1 MDASNDETLS
11 AQQQQHQQQQ
21 QFYEHSWKSPN
32 HGNSLSD
39 SRDYDTNS
47 TRTSLTGSPPITA
60 SSLQLDFNG
69 FEDKALLA
77 SLMAPKLDPD
87 CSGSGSS
94 SSIYTGEQQVLQPL
108 GLSLTLKA
116 DDDVLATRTTTYT
129 LYGAQESQTQNNN
142 IDNDDIDDD
151 DEVFTLRPLT
161 TTTTTNAPLLLTST
175 TNTSSSPTHHNT
187 HTVTPIS
194 SHHTTSTASTTQT
207 SIPIPIEIPIIT
219 TVGTYNL
226 DDICFTLEYQFQ
238 NQKLVQVQPP
248 TVVSFSMVSASEDPT
263 ITTTEIS
270 SADLMQQSNN
280 NNNSALSSASTTPP
294 TAYFTLGT
302 R

>member
-1 MDASNDETLS
+1 MDASSDDTL
-11 AQQQQHQQQQ
+11 QQQQ
-21 QFYEHSWKSPN
+21 QQYYEHSWKSAS

-47 TRTSLTGSPPITA
+47 TRTSLTGSPPSSIAA

-77 SLMAPKLDPD
+77 SLLAPKLED
-87 CSGSGSS
+87 SGSGSS
-94 SSIYTGEQQVLQPL
+94 GGSNSSIYSNREQQVLQPL
-108 GLSLTLKA
+108 GLSL
-116 DDDVLATRTTTYT
+116 DDNNDATTTTRTYT
-129 LYGAQESQTQNNN
+129 LLQEVQTPNPTQTQTQTVYM
-142 IDNDDIDDD
+142 DDDIADA

-161 TTTTTNAPLLLTST
+161 AGAPMLLTTSTNNNNTTTTS
-175 TNTSSSPTHHNT
+175 TSSSPTTPTPTT
-187 HTVTPIS
+187 HILS
-194 SHHTTSTASTTQT
+194 SSTTQASVPLT
-207 SIPIPIEIPIIT
+207 AT
-219 TVGTYNL
+219 MGTYNL

-248 TVVSFSMVSASEDPT
+248 TVVSFSMVPANEEPSPPPTTTTSNDFAASASSSPT
-263 ITTTEIS
+263 
-270 SADLMQQSNN
+270 
-280 NNNSALSSASTTPP
+280 

>member
-1 MDASNDETLS
+1 MDASSDDTL
-11 AQQQQHQQQQ
+11 QQQQ
-21 QFYEHSWKSPN
+21 QQQYYEHSWKSAS

-47 TRTSLTGSPPITA
+47 TRTSLTGSPPSSIAA

-77 SLMAPKLDPD
+77 SLLAPKLED
-87 CSGSGSS
+87 SGSGSS
-94 SSIYTGEQQVLQPL
+94 GGSNSSIYSNREQQVLQPL
-108 GLSLTLKA
+108 GLSL
-116 DDDVLATRTTTYT
+116 DDNNDATTTTRTYT
-129 LYGAQESQTQNNN
+129 LLQEVQTPNPTQTQTQTVYM
-142 IDNDDIDDD
+142 DDDIADE

-161 TTTTTNAPLLLTST
+161 AGAPMLLTTSTNNNNNTTTTS
-175 TNTSSSPTHHNT
+175 TSSSPTTPTPTTTT
-187 HTVTPIS
+187 HILS
-194 SHHTTSTASTTQT
+194 SSTTQASVPLT
-207 SIPIPIEIPIIT
+207 AT
-219 TVGTYNL
+219 MGTYNL

-248 TVVSFSMVSASEDPT
+248 TVVSFSMVPANEEPSPPPTTTTSNDYAASASSSPT
-263 ITTTEIS
+263 
-270 SADLMQQSNN
+270 
-280 NNNSALSSASTTPP
+280 

>member
-1 MDASNDETLS
+1 MDASSDDTL
-11 AQQQQHQQQQ
+11 QQQQ
-21 QFYEHSWKSPN
+21 QQQQYYEHSWKSAS

-47 TRTSLTGSPPITA
+47 TRTSLTGSPPSSIAA

-77 SLMAPKLDPD
+77 SLLAPKLED
-87 CSGSGSS
+87 SGSGSS
-94 SSIYTGEQQVLQPL
+94 GGSNSSIYSNREQQVLQPL
-108 GLSLTLKA
+108 GLSL
-116 DDDVLATRTTTYT
+116 DDNNDATTTTRTYT
-129 LYGAQESQTQNNN
+129 LLQEVQTPNPTQTQTQTVYM
-142 IDNDDIDDD
+142 DDDIADE

-161 TTTTTNAPLLLTST
+161 AGAPMLLTTSTNNNNNTTTTS
-175 TNTSSSPTHHNT
+175 TSSSPTTPTPTTTT
-187 HTVTPIS
+187 HILS
-194 SHHTTSTASTTQT
+194 SSTTQASVPLT
-207 SIPIPIEIPIIT
+207 AT
-219 TVGTYNL
+219 MGTYNL

-248 TVVSFSMVSASEDPT
+248 TVVSFSMVPANEEPSPPPTTTTSNDYAASASSSPT
-263 ITTTEIS
+263 
-270 SADLMQQSNN
+270 
-280 NNNSALSSASTTPP
+280 

>member
-1 MDASNDETLS
+1 MDASSDDTL
-11 AQQQQHQQQQ
+11 QQQQ
-21 QFYEHSWKSPN
+21 QQYYEHSWKSAS

-47 TRTSLTGSPPITA
+47 TRTSLTGSPPSSIAA

-77 SLMAPKLDPD
+77 SLLAPKLED
-87 CSGSGSS
+87 SGSGSS
-94 SSIYTGEQQVLQPL
+94 GGSNSSIYSNREQQVLQPL
-108 GLSLTLKA
+108 GLSL
-116 DDDVLATRTTTYT
+116 DDNNDATTTTRTYT
-129 LYGAQESQTQNNN
+129 LLQEVQTPNPNPTQTQTQTVYM
-142 IDNDDIDDD
+142 DDDIADE

-161 TTTTTNAPLLLTST
+161 AGAPMLLTTSTNNNNNNTTTTS
-175 TNTSSSPTHHNT
+175 TSSSPTTPTPTTTT
-187 HTVTPIS
+187 HILS
-194 SHHTTSTASTTQT
+194 SSTTQASVPLT
-207 SIPIPIEIPIIT
+207 AT
-219 TVGTYNL
+219 MGTYNL

-248 TVVSFSMVSASEDPT
+248 TVVSFSMVPANEEPSPPPTTTTSNDYAASASSSPT
-263 ITTTEIS
+263 
-270 SADLMQQSNN
+270 
-280 NNNSALSSASTTPP
+280 

>member
-1 MDASNDETLS
+1 MDASSNDTL
-11 AQQQQHQQQQ
+11 QQQQ
-21 QFYEHSWKSPN
+21 QQQYYEHSWKSAS

-47 TRTSLTGSPPITA
+47 TRTSLTGSPPSSIAA

-77 SLMAPKLDPD
+77 SLLAPKLED
-87 CSGSGSS
+87 SGSGSS
-94 SSIYTGEQQVLQPL
+94 GGSNSSIYSSREQQVLQPL
-108 GLSLTLKA
+108 GLSL
-116 DDDVLATRTTTYT
+116 DDNNDATTTTRTYT
-129 LYGAQESQTQNNN
+129 LLQEVQTPNPTQTQTQTVYM
-142 IDNDDIDDD
+142 DDDIADE

-161 TTTTTNAPLLLTST
+161 AGAPMLLTTSTNNNNNTTTTS
-175 TNTSSSPTHHNT
+175 TSSSPTTPTPTTTT
-187 HTVTPIS
+187 HILS
-194 SHHTTSTASTTQT
+194 SSTTQASVPLT
-207 SIPIPIEIPIIT
+207 AT
-219 TVGTYNL
+219 MGTYNL

-248 TVVSFSMVSASEDPT
+248 TVVSFSMVPANEEPSPPPTTTTSNDYAASASSSPT
-263 ITTTEIS
+263 
-270 SADLMQQSNN
+270 
-280 NNNSALSSASTTPP
+280 

>member
-1 MDASNDETLS
+1 MDASSDDTL
-11 AQQQQHQQQQ
+11 QQQQ
-21 QFYEHSWKSPN
+21 QQQQQYYEHSWKSAS

-47 TRTSLTGSPPITA
+47 TRTSLTGSPPSSIAA

-77 SLMAPKLDPD
+77 SLLAPKLED
-87 CSGSGSS
+87 SGSGSS
-94 SSIYTGEQQVLQPL
+94 GGSNSSIYSNREQQVLQPL
-108 GLSLTLKA
+108 GLSL
-116 DDDVLATRTTTYT
+116 DDNNDATTTTRTYT
-129 LYGAQESQTQNNN
+129 LLQEVQTPNPTQTQTQTVYM
-142 IDNDDIDDD
+142 DDDIADE

-161 TTTTTNAPLLLTST
+161 AGAPMLLTTSTNNNNNNNTTTTS
-175 TNTSSSPTHHNT
+175 TSSSPTTPTPTTTT
-187 HTVTPIS
+187 HILS
-194 SHHTTSTASTTQT
+194 SSTTQASVPLT
-207 SIPIPIEIPIIT
+207 AT
-219 TVGTYNL
+219 MGTYNL

-248 TVVSFSMVSASEDPT
+248 TVVSFSMVPANEEPSPPPTTTTSNDYAASASSSPT
-263 ITTTEIS
+263 
-270 SADLMQQSNN
+270 
-280 NNNSALSSASTTPP
+280 

>member
-1 MDASNDETLS
+1 MDASSDDTL
-11 AQQQQHQQQQ
+11 QQQQ
-21 QFYEHSWKSPN
+21 QQQQYYEHSWKSAS

-47 TRTSLTGSPPITA
+47 TRTSLTGSPPSSIAA

-77 SLMAPKLDPD
+77 SLLAPKLED
-87 CSGSGSS
+87 SGSGSS
-94 SSIYTGEQQVLQPL
+94 GGSNSSIYSNREQQVLQPL
-108 GLSLTLKA
+108 GLSL
-116 DDDVLATRTTTYT
+116 DDNNDATTTTRTYT
-129 LYGAQESQTQNNN
+129 LLQEVQTPNPTQTQTQTVYM
-142 IDNDDIDDD
+142 DDDIADE

-161 TTTTTNAPLLLTST
+161 AGAPMLLTTSTNNNNNNNTTTTS
-175 TNTSSSPTHHNT
+175 TSSSPTTPTPTTTT
-187 HTVTPIS
+187 HILS
-194 SHHTTSTASTTQT
+194 SSTTQASVPLT
-207 SIPIPIEIPIIT
+207 AT
-219 TVGTYNL
+219 MGTYNL

-248 TVVSFSMVSASEDPT
+248 TVVSFSMVPANEEPSPPPTTTTSNDYAASASSSPT
-263 ITTTEIS
+263 
-270 SADLMQQSNN
+270 
-280 NNNSALSSASTTPP
+280 

>member
-1 MDASNDETLS
+1 MDASSDDTL
-11 AQQQQHQQQQ
+11 QQQQ
-21 QFYEHSWKSPN
+21 QYYEHSWKSAS

-47 TRTSLTGSPPITA
+47 TRTSLTGSPPSSIAA

-77 SLMAPKLDPD
+77 SLLAPKLED
-87 CSGSGSS
+87 SGSGSS
-94 SSIYTGEQQVLQPL
+94 GGSNSSIYSNREQQVLQPL
-108 GLSLTLKA
+108 GLSL
-116 DDDVLATRTTTYT
+116 DDNNDATTTTRTYT
-129 LYGAQESQTQNNN
+129 LLQEVQTPNPTQTQTQTVYM
-142 IDNDDIDDD
+142 DDDIAHE

-161 TTTTTNAPLLLTST
+161 AGAPMLLTTSTNNNNTTTTS
-175 TNTSSSPTHHNT
+175 TSSSPTTPTPTTTT
-187 HTVTPIS
+187 HILS
-194 SHHTTSTASTTQT
+194 SSTTQASVPLT
-207 SIPIPIEIPIIT
+207 AT
-219 TVGTYNL
+219 MGTYNL

-248 TVVSFSMVSASEDPT
+248 TVVSFSMVPANEEPSPPPTTTTSNDYAASASSSPT
-263 ITTTEIS
+263 
-270 SADLMQQSNN
+270 
-280 NNNSALSSASTTPP
+280 